1 MAGIRLEFA
10 QFGDFDS
17 FDVIRSN
24 TSMVGVADIDL
35 PSPIATGLT
44 TMYYVD
50 TTVVENAAYYYRVVV
65 WRDGI
70 KSVSEQIKAWAT
82 ESVVVIWSDFTTNLI
97 DDTGK
102 TWTAINGASVTN
114 GALTLVRANQQRL
127 EMPYSPDFHF
137 TNSED
142 VLIQGIFNIS
152 DFTSGLRVLLT
163 TRRDAGG
170 TSGWCIYLS
179 SSNAVRF
186 LLWSQ
191 TSGTLIDKT
200 WDASYSSGVDFK
212 LELKRINMV
221 WSLLIND
228 VVIGTSVNQ
237 ISNYIMNTDSKL
249 TIGSEFNTD
258 TSADYSRDLDGT
270 IRYLHILKN

>member
-1 MAGIRLEFA
+1 
-10 QFGDFDS
+10 
-17 FDVIRSN
+17 
-24 TSMVGVADIDL
+24 
-35 PSPIATGLT
+35 
-44 TMYYVD
+44 
-50 TTVVENAAYYYRVVV
+50 
-65 WRDGI
+65 
-70 KSVSEQIKAWAT
+70 
-82 ESVVVIWSDFTTNLI
+82 VIWSDFTTNLI

-102 TWTAINGASVTN
+102 TWTAINGASVTD

-127 EMPYSPDFHF
+127 EMSYSADFHF

-152 DFTSGLRVLLT
+152 AFTSGLRVLLT

-191 TSGTLIDKT
+191 TSGNLIDKT
-200 WDASYSSGVDFK
+200 WDASYLSGVDFK

>member
-1 MAGIRLEFA
+1 MPGIRLEFA

-17 FDVIRSN
+17 FDVIRS
-24 TSMVGVADIDL
+24 TSSMSSIADNDL
-35 PSPIATGLT
+35 PSPIVTGLN

-50 TTVVENAAYYYRVVV
+50 TDIVKNQKYYYRVVV

-70 KSVSEQIKAWAT
+70 KSVSEQITAWAT

-102 TWTAINGASVTN
+102 TWTTINGASVTD

-142 VLIQGIFNIS
+142 VMIHCKVKIS
-152 DFTSGLRVLLT
+152 NFSSDKRVLLT
-163 TRRDAGG
+163 TRKDQGNVNN
-170 TSGWCIYLS
+170 WCIYLEPNSIHFFIWSGSGSTVVDKIWS
-179 SSNAVRF
+179 SVYAFNSEFDLV
-186 LLWSQ
+186 
-191 TSGTLIDKT
+191 
-200 WDASYSSGVDFK
+200 
-212 LELKRINMV
+212 LKRESMV
-221 WSLLIND
+221 WKLIIDD
-228 VVIGTSVNQ
+228 VEVGSSVTQ
-237 ISNYIMNTDSKL
+237 SANYVANTNSKL

>member
-1 MAGIRLEFA
+1 MAGIRLEWA

-17 FDVIRSN
+17 FDVIRSA
-24 TSMVGVADIDL
+24 TSMAGIADIDL
-35 PSPIATGLT
+35 PSPMAIGLT
-44 TMYYVD
+44 TMYFVD
-50 TTVVENAAYYYRVVV
+50 TTVAVGAVYYYRVVA

-102 TWTAINGASVTN
+102 TWTAINGASVTD

-200 WDASYSSGVDFK
+200 WDASYLSGVDFK

-237 ISNYIMNTDSKL
+237 TSNYIMNTDSKL

-258 TSADYSRDLDGT
+258 ASADYSRDLDGT